1 MWVPNWS
8 ADGKYLTAFSA
19 DGHQLMIFDFTT
31 KKWSELVKTLLGD
44 LHFSHDSK
52 FLYFED
58 TKDATVYRVSLPGR
72 KTERVASLKDLRRPD
87 MPYWVFWMGLG
98 PDDSIL
104 AMRNQGTQEIYAFD
118 WRH

>member
-1 MWVPNWS
+1 
-8 ADGKYLTAFSA
+8 
-19 DGHQLMIFDFTT
+19 
-31 KKWSELVKTLLGD
+31 
-44 LHFSHDSK
+44 
-52 FLYFED
+52 
-58 TKDATVYRVSLPGR
+58 VSLPGR